1 MTKIKPIAVTM
12 GEPAGIGGEITLK
25 TWLRRK
31 EHGTPFIA
39 VDNLDRLRKI
49 SKKLLIDLPLI
60 KIEDPGMAIDIFE
73 DALPVYPID
82 LPNPP
87 KLGVLDQANSKSAI
101 KSIKTAFSLAK
112 KGTVSAIVTNPIN
125 KKIVYEGGF
134 NHPGHTEYLAALSE
148 IRSEPVMM
156 LACDAFRTVPITTHC
171 SLREALNKLSEES
184 IVSQSLTTAIALK
197 QDFGIANPRL
207 AFAGLNPHAGENGT
221 MGDEEQRIIAP
232 AIKVLK
238 NQGLTVFGPLPPDT
252 MFSRDKRSKYD
263 AAICM
268 YHDQALIPIKT
279 LNFSKAVNITLGLPI
294 IRTSPDHGTALDIAA
309 KGTADESSL
318 IAALGLAANI
328 ARIRGSNIT

>member
-1 MTKIKPIAVTM
+1 M
-12 GEPAGIGGEITLK
+12 GEPAGIGGELTLK
-25 TWLRRK
+25 AWLRRK

-49 SKKLLIDLPLI
+49 SKKLLIDVPLI
-60 KIEDPGMAIDIFE
+60 TVNGPEMAINIFE
-73 DALPVYPID
+73 DALPIYPIE

-87 KLGVLDQANSKSAI
+87 ILGKLNQANSKFAI
-101 KSIKTAFSLAK
+101 KSIRTAFSFAK
-112 KGTVSAIVTNPIN
+112 KGMVSAIVTNPIN

-134 NHPGHTEYLAALSE
+134 NYPGHTEYLAALSE
-148 IRSEPVMM
+148 SRSEPVMM
-156 LACDAFRTVPITTHC
+156 LACDSFRTVPITTHC

-184 IVSQSLTTAIALK
+184 IVSQSRTVAIALE

-207 AFAGLNPHAGENGT
+207 AFAGLNPHAGENGA

-232 AIKVLK
+232 ALKVLK
-238 NQGLTVFGPLPPDT
+238 NEGLNVFGPLPPDT
-252 MFSRDKRSKYD
+252 MFSTDKRSTYD
-263 AAICM
+263 AAMCM

-294 IRTSPDHGTALDIAA
+294 IRTSPDHGTALDIAN

-318 IAALGLAANI
+318 ISALSLAANI
-328 ARIRGSNIT
+328 ARIRCYNIK